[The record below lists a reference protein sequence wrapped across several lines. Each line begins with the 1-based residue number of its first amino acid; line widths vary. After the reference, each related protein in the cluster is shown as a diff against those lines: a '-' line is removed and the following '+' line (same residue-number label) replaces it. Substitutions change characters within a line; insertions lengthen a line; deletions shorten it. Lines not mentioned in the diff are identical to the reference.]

1 MIRVGVT
8 GGIGSGKTTL
18 CKEWERL
25 GAFVV
30 YADDLAKKLMVEDEE
45 LIDKIKSVFGNKAYH
60 EDGSL
65 NRHFLAQEA
74 FEKGRVAELNGLV
87 HPVLWDKVEEI
98 SIQKER
104 EGVDVFVKEAAILL
118 QHGRP
123 EDLDYVVLVEA
134 DEQQR
139 MERVLERDNSD
150 KEKVEG
156 RISAQQDFSTLTGL
170 ADFVVSNNE
179 GIKELKEKAGNLLRE
194 IRKFYK
200 EID

>member
-18 CKEWERL
+18 CKELERL

-45 LIDKIKSVFGNKAYH
+45 LVKNIKSVFGDEAYH
-60 EDGSL
+60 SDEAL
-65 NRHFLAQEA
+65 NREYLAQEA
-74 FEKGRVAELNGLV
+74 FEKGRVTELNRLV
-87 HPVLWDKVEEI
+87 HPVLWKKVEEI
-98 SIQKER
+98 SAQKER

-118 QHGRP
+118 QNGRP

-139 MERVLERDNSD
+139 TERVVERDNSD
-150 KEKVEG
+150 RKKVEG
-156 RISAQQDFSTLTGL
+156 RISAQQDFSTLRDL
-170 ADFVVSNNE
+170 ADFVVTNDESVT
-179 GIKELKEKAGNLLRE
+179 ELKEKAGSLLKE
-194 IRKFYK
+194 IRKF
-200 EID
+200 

>member
-45 LIDKIKSVFGNKAYH
+45 LVKRIISVFGDEAYH

-65 NRHFLAQEA
+65 NRHYLAHEA
-74 FEKGRVAELNGLV
+74 FEKGRVSELNRLV
-87 HPVLWDKVEEI
+87 HPVLWKKVEEI
-98 SIQKER
+98 SAQKER

-139 MERVLERDNSD
+139 TKRVVERDNSD
-150 KEKVEG
+150 RKKVEG
-156 RISAQQDFSTLTGL
+156 RISAQQDFSALTNL
-170 ADFVVSNNE
+170 ADFVVTNDE
-179 GIKELKEKAGNLLRE
+179 GVTELKEKARLLLKE
-194 IRKFYK
+194 IRKF
-200 EID
+200 

>member
-8 GGIGSGKTTL
+8 GGIGSGKTTF

-25 GAFVV
+25 GAFVL
-30 YADDLAKKLMVEDEE
+30 YADDLAKKLMVEDEK
-45 LIDKIKSVFGNKAYH
+45 LVKNIKSVFGDEAYCK
-60 EDGSL
+60 DGSL
-65 NRHFLAQEA
+65 NRDYLAQEA
-74 FEKGRVAELNGLV
+74 FEKGRVTELNRLV
-87 HPVLWDKVEEI
+87 HPVLWDKVKEI
-98 SIQKER
+98 ADQKER

-123 EDLDYVVLVEA
+123 EDLDYVVIVEA

-156 RISAQQDFSTLTGL
+156 RISAQQDFSALTDL
-170 ADFVVSNNE
+170 ADFVVINNE
-179 GIKELKEKAGNLLRE
+179 GVTELKEKAGELLNE

>member
-1 MIRVGVT
+1 MGVT

-30 YADDLAKKLMVEDEE
+30 YADDLAKKLMVEDED
-45 LIDKIKSVFGNKAYH
+45 LVKNIKSVFGDEAYH
-60 EDGSL
+60 DDGNL
-65 NRHFLAQEA
+65 NRHFLAHEA

-98 SIQKER
+98 AAQKER

-123 EDLDYVVLVEA
+123 EDLDFVVIVET

-139 MERVLERDNSD
+139 MERVLSRDNSD
-150 KEKVEG
+150 RKKVES
-156 RISAQQDFSTLTGL
+156 RISAQQDFSTLTDL
-170 ADFVVSNNE
+170 ADFVVTNDE
-179 GIKELKEKAGNLLRE
+179 GVTELKEKAGLLLKE
-194 IRKFYK
+194 IRKF
-200 EID
+200 

>member
-45 LIDKIKSVFGNKAYH
+45 LVKNIKSVFGDEAYQKN
-60 EDGSL
+60 GSL
-65 NRHFLAQEA
+65 NRHYLAEEA
-74 FEKGRVAELNGLV
+74 FTKGRVTELNRLV

-98 SIQKER
+98 AAQKER

-118 QHGRP
+118 QNGRP

-139 MERVLERDNSD
+139 TKRVVERDNSD
-150 KEKVEG
+150 RKKVEG
-156 RISAQQDFSTLTGL
+156 RISAQQDFSTLTDL
-170 ADFVVSNNE
+170 ADFVVTNNE
-179 GIKELKEKAGNLLRE
+179 GVTELKEKAGLLLKE
-194 IRKFYK
+194 IRKF
-200 EID
+200 

>member
-30 YADDLAKKLMVEDEE
+30 YADDLAKKLMVEDDD
-45 LIDKIKSVFGNKAYH
+45 LIENIKSVFGNKAYH

-74 FEKGRVAELNGLV
+74 FEKGRVSELNRLV
-87 HPVLWDKVEEI
+87 HPVLWEKVEEI
-98 SIQKER
+98 EDQKER
-104 EGVDVFVKEAAILL
+104 EGVDIFVKEAAILL

-123 EDLDYVVLVEA
+123 QDLDYVVLVEA

-139 MERVLERDNSD
+139 TERVLSRDNSD
-150 KEKVEG
+150 RKKIES
-156 RISAQQDFSTLTGL
+156 RISAQQDFSTLRDL
-170 ADFVVSNNE
+170 ADFVVTNDE
-179 GIKELKEKAGNLLRE
+179 GITELKEKAGLLLKE
-194 IRKFYK
+194 IRKF
-200 EID
+200 

>member
-30 YADDLAKKLMVEDEE
+30 YADDLAKKLMVEDEK
-45 LIDKIKSVFGNKAYH
+45 LIKNIKSVFGDEAYL

-65 NRHFLAQEA
+65 NRDYLAQEA
-74 FEKGRVAELNGLV
+74 FEKGRVTELNRLV
-87 HPVLWDKVEEI
+87 HPALWDKVEEI
-98 SIQKER
+98 ANQKEE
-104 EGVDVFVKEAAILL
+104 EGVNIFVKEAAILL

-123 EDLDYVVLVEA
+123 EDLDYVVLIEA
-134 DEQQR
+134 DKQQR
-139 MERVLERDNSD
+139 TKRVVERDNSD

-156 RISAQQDFSTLTGL
+156 RISAQQDFSTLKYV
-170 ADFVVSNNE
+170 ADFVVINNE
-179 GIKELKEKAGNLLRE
+179 GVTELKEKAGELLNE

>member
-30 YADDLAKKLMVEDEE
+30 YADDLAKELMVTDEE
-45 LIDKIKSVFGNKAYH
+45 LVKKIKSVFGDEAYH

-65 NRHFLAQEA
+65 NRYYLAQEA
-74 FEKGRVAELNGLV
+74 FEKGRVSELNRLV

-98 SIQKER
+98 STQKER

-139 MERVLERDNSD
+139 TERVVERDNSD
-150 KEKVEG
+150 RKKVEG
-156 RISAQQDFSTLTGL
+156 RVSAQQDFSTLRDL
-170 ADFVVSNNE
+170 ADFVVTNDE
-179 GIKELKEKAGNLLRE
+179 GVTELNEKAGSLLKE
-194 IRKFYK
+194 IRKF
-200 EID
+200 

>member
-30 YADDLAKKLMVEDEE
+30 YADDLAKKLMFEDDE
-45 LIDKIKSVFGNKAYH
+45 LVKKIKSVFGDEAYH
-60 EDGSL
+60 SDGAL
-65 NRHFLAQEA
+65 NREYLAQEA
-74 FEKGRVAELNGLV
+74 FEKGRVSELNRLV
-87 HPVLWDKVEEI
+87 HPVLWKKVEEI
-98 SIQKER
+98 SAQKER

-118 QHGRP
+118 QNGRP

-139 MERVLERDNSD
+139 TERVVERDNSD
-150 KEKVEG
+150 RKKVEG
-156 RISAQQDFSTLTGL
+156 RISAQQDFSTLTDL
-170 ADFVVSNNE
+170 ADFVVTNNE
-179 GIKELKEKAGNLLRE
+179 GVTELKEKAGSLLKE
-194 IRKFYK
+194 IRKF
-200 EID
+200 